1 MIIEY
6 KSRVRALKDRKNKY
20 PDAKVTRAKVLDTDK
35 KGRLY
40 WRTVYRIHTKEDTA

>member
-40 WRTVYRIHTKEDTA
+40 WRTVYRIVTD